1 MEKALIDDLM
11 SSFGFI
17 PRETDETQKKT
28 RYQGED
34 TFLDLW
40 QGKKGTTVG
49 IYMKKYESMEFHR
62 PHDLEDLEDVLIK
75 AVNRNAEHKNF

>member
-1 MEKALIDDLM
+1 MNTDTINDLM
-11 SSFGFI
+11 SSFGFV
-17 PRETDETQKKT
+17 PKKYDPDQKKT

-49 IYMKKYESMEFHR
+49 IYMRKYETMEFHR

-75 AVNRNAEHKNF
+75 AVNRNLDSAV